1 MSALGRKVGVG
12 VTYAL
17 AVGRLSVAMASVA
30 AARSPAPPPPEVV
43 PPPPPPQVDDRPAP
57 LAIAAPEAPAADAWR
72 SDLRSMTTVLVCATL
87 VLLAV
92 TAMVI
97 VRG

>member
-1 MSALGRKVGVG
+1 VSTLGRRVGIG

-17 AVGRLSVAMASVA
+17 AVGRLTLAMASVA

-43 PPPPPPQVDDRPAP
+43 PPRQAHVDDPPAP
-57 LAIAAPEAPAADAWR
+57 AAVAAPEPSADAWR

-92 TAMVI
+92 TAMVFT
-97 VRG
+97 RG

>member
-1 MSALGRKVGVG
+1 VSALGRRVGVA

-17 AVGRLSVAMASVA
+17 AVGRLSLAMASVA

-43 PPPPPPQVDDRPAP
+43 PPPPPSHVDDRPA
-57 LAIAAPEAPAADAWR
+57 LVAIEAPEAQAAEAWR